1 MNKSIAL
8 VALLTLGSA
17 TLPSRAEISV
27 DFFYDALSPHGEWI
41 DVADYGYAWHPRD
54 VGRDWRPYSDGRWAY
69 TDAGWTWVSDEPH
82 GWATYHYGRW
92 ANVESVGW
100 VWVPGTEWGPAW
112 VSWRRSERHVGWAP
126 LPPESTFRASVSIGN
141 WADSYYDIGPAN
153 YSFVEVRHL
162 GAPRLRTVI
171 LPARENIVFVRE
183 TRNITNIFVRNEI
196 VINEGPRY
204 DEVSRISAEPIQRLR
219 LDRRQDV
226 RADVASMRTRV
237 EGDSLSVAA
246 PAVNFSREAAPRR
259 VARKVADTRVNRG
272 WTGVNAAPQEVERLR
287 ASVKQEAAP
296 PADLPAKPTFDRE
309 RAAGTAGGKAAAPGA
324 TTSRPGETA
333 TTEKKEAPSA
343 TVPSSPDTPDARGTA
358 TTPDSTPPARDARRP
373 GSRGGLREE
382 TTGKPDSTSP
392 AEATT
397 PVEPKGRG
405 KGRTSRESSTTPTTA
420 TPEATDTKVK
430 PESTRSETEGRP
442 GRAVRPG
449 GEDARGRR
457 GSETGKP
464 ETPGSSATPGSPDPA
479 STGRTETP
487 GRSTPSN
494 RPESPGRSEAP
505 VRETPKAEAEKPRS
519 ESSRSE
525 APGNSRAKRSE
536 APTERPEPKATPT
549 PQERPQ
555 AKPERSSR
563 APERENRSAASAA
576 ERANAARNSTAERIQ
591 PKAEKPQPKAER
603 PDPRAERPEARAER
617 PQPKTERLPAVA
629 ERPAQQKGQPKV
641 EASSGGSGEEKG
653 RGKKKEQ

>member
-27 DFFYDALSPHGEWI
+27 DFFYDSLAPHGDWI

-112 VSWRRSERHVGWAP
+112 VSWRRSDRHVGWAP

-153 YSFVEVRHL
+153 YTFVEVRHL

-204 DEVSRISAEPIQRLR
+204 EEISRISAEPIQRLR

-237 EGDSLSVAA
+237 EGDSLSIAA
-246 PAVNFSREAAPRR
+246 PTVNFNREAAPKR
-259 VARKVADTRVNRG
+259 VTRKVADARVNRG

-309 RAAGTAGGKAAAPGA
+309 QRATTATGGKTEAPAA
-324 TTSRPGETA
+324 TTSRPGERA
-333 TTEKKEAPSA
+333 TSEKKEAPTA
-343 TVPSSPDTPDARGTA
+343 TVPSSPDTPDNRA
-358 TTPDSTPPARDARRP
+358 TTPDSTTPAKDARRP

-382 TTGKPDSTSP
+382 TTGKPDSTAP

-397 PVEPKGRG
+397 PAERQGRG
-405 KGRTSRESSTTPTTA
+405 KGRTPRESSTTPATT
-420 TPEATDTKVK
+420 TPEPTDTKVK
-430 PESTRSETEGRP
+430 PEATRSETEGRP
-442 GRAVRPG
+442 GRAVRPA

-457 GSETGKP
+457 EAETGKP
-464 ETPGSSATPGSPDPA
+464 ESPGASTTPGSPDPA
-479 STGRTETP
+479 ATGRPETP
-487 GRSTPSN
+487 GRSTPAK
-494 RPESPGRSEAP
+494 RPEAPGRSEAP
-505 VRETPKAEAEKPRS
+505 GRETPKAEAEKPRS

-525 APGNSRAKRSE
+525 ASGNSRSKRSE
-536 APTERPEPKATPT
+536 APAERPEPKATPT

-563 APERENRSAASAA
+563 APEREERSAAAAGA
-576 ERANAARNSTAERIQ
+576 ERAKAARSAATERIQ
-591 PKAEKPQPKAER
+591 PKVER
-603 PDPRAERPEARAER
+603 SEARAER

-629 ERPAQQKGQPKV
+629 ERPEQQKGQPKA
-641 EASSGGSGEEKG
+641 EASSGGSGEEKS